1 MAGRGM
7 SEEWTRM
14 VDDPAYKELQ
24 DIQDWL
30 AHGRLA
36 DLALAAEV
44 VESFPHGRDG
54 FFGTPWIVHAVESG
68 CTESLRWMIDRGVD
82 TCPEVSDGYPPLL
95 ACIEMPGGPRHD
107 ILELLIVAGA
117 DVNGRGIS
125 GWTPVH
131 LAAVRDDEGA
141 MRRLLEAGAD
151 TTLTT
156 VIDDN
161 ATAEEEARNLGHVA
175 SADFIAR
182 FGAEKKNASG
192 G

>member
-1 MAGRGM
+1 MAERGM

-44 VESFPHGRDG
+44 VESFPQGRDG
-54 FFGTPWIVHAVESG
+54 FSGTPWIVHAIESG
-68 CTESLRWMIDRGVD
+68 CLESLRWMIDRGVD

-95 ACIEMPGGPRHD
+95 ACIEMPDGSRHD
-107 ILELLIVAGA
+107 ILDLLIAAGA
-117 DVNGRGIS
+117 DVNARGIN
-125 GWTPVH
+125 GWTPLH
-131 LAAVRDDEGA
+131 LAAVREDEGA

-151 TTLTT
+151 TARTTL
-156 VIDDN
+156 IDDD
-161 ATAEEEARNLGHVA
+161 ATAEEEARHLGHAA

-182 FGAEKKNASG
+182 FVAERDRTG
-192 G
+192 RR